1 MDYTELVA
9 SLAEKYGIPNE
20 LAQRWVMKESGFD
33 ESAVNSRT
41 GATGLTQIMPRTA
54 ADPGYGVAPL
64 AAEELM
70 DPEANLEFGMQYLAA
85 MKEKF
90 GNWEDALRAYNA
102 GPGSVERS
110 RNFAETNDYVA
121 AILGDSPI
129 ERAGGAVSGSGEYF
143 GGMSAAELEELL
155 ALRMKDDDDRKAAAT
170 MRALSSI
177 QEALDNRSDVAPLE
191 LPVTGIRRPGNREY
205 DPLRWLRD

>member
-41 GATGLTQIMPRTA
+41 GATGLTQVMPATA

-64 AAEELM
+64 SAELLM
-70 DPEANLEFGMQYLAA
+70 DPEANLEFGMQYLSA
-85 MKEKF
+85 MKDKF

-102 GPGSVERS
+102 GPGSVDRS
-110 RNFAETNDYVA
+110 REFAETNNYVA
-121 AILGDSPI
+121 TILGDGAI
-129 ERAGGAVSGSGEYF
+129 ERAGGSVSGSGEYF

-155 ALRMKDDDDRKAAAT
+155 ASRMNDDDDRKAAAT
-170 MRALSSI
+170 MRAMSAI
-177 QEALDNRSDVAPLE
+177 QEALDGRGDVQPLE
-191 LPVTGIRRPGNREY
+191 LSTGDIRRPGNRGY
-205 DPLRWLRD
+205 DPMRWFGD

>member
-41 GATGLTQIMPRTA
+41 GATGLTQIMPATA
-54 ADPGYGVAPL
+54 AEPGYGVAPL
-64 AAEELM
+64 SAELLM
-70 DPEANLEFGMQYLAA
+70 DPAANVDLGMRYLRA
-85 MKEKF
+85 MYDKF
-90 GNWEDALRAYNA
+90 GNWPDAFRAYNA
-102 GPGSVERS
+102 GPGNVERS
-110 RNFAETNDYVA
+110 RSFAETNDYVA
-121 AILGDSPI
+121 TILGDGAI
-129 ERAGGAVSGSGEYF
+129 EREGGAVSETGEYF